1 MIVEGEEFGVLLLK
15 IREFVRV
22 EGRVCEVETE
32 QTGQLPKLVLK
43 ALKDLRTYGWSI
55 PTEYGGSGLSTEQLA
70 LAFLELSQGAV
81 AYRVV
86 GATNAGVGSEALIQD
101 GTEDQK
107 RAYLPRLASG
117 DLLGCLALTEPDA
130 GSDATS
136 LTTRGELQGDG
147 SYILN
152 GTKCFITMAPI
163 AGLYTVLAR
172 TGDQQRGGKGISAF
186 LVERDTPGLTLS
198 APTPMMGQDGA
209 PIGEVYLEN
218 CRVPASQI
226 LGGTPGVGFR
236 SVMKALNKQ
245 RINLS
250 ALATGPAIRML
261 DEAIAYAQH
270 REQFGKRIGEFQLV
284 QAMLAEC
291 KADIEA
297 ARALILQTARKR
309 DSGEDVTLD
318 VSLCKYF
325 STEMCSRVAD
335 KTLQIFGGAGYVKRH
350 PIERFYRDT
359 RVFRIYEGTSQIHL
373 LNIAKILLSRS
384 FGTAH
389 D

>member
-1 MIVEGEEFGVLLLK
+1 MIVEDREFGDLLMRT
-15 IREFVRV
+15 REFVRGV
-22 EGRVCEVETE
+22 GRVGELETE
-32 QTGQLPKLVLK
+32 RSGKLPKLVMTELHK
-43 ALKDLRTYGWSI
+43 LQTFGWSI
-55 PTEYGGSGLSTEQLA
+55 PTEYGGLGLSTEQLA

-101 GTEDQK
+101 GTEEQ
-107 RAYLPRLASG
+107 RQRYLPALATG
-117 DLLGCLALTEPDA
+117 ELLGCLALTEPEA

-136 LTTRGELQGDG
+136 LETRGELQGDG

-152 GTKCFITMAPI
+152 GTKCFITMAPL
-163 AGLYTVLAR
+163 AGLFTVLAR
-172 TGDQQRGGKGISAF
+172 TGDQERGGKGISAF
-186 LVERDTPGLTLS
+186 LIERDTPGLKLS
-198 APTPMMGQDGA
+198 AATPMMGQDGA

-218 CRVPASQI
+218 CRIPASQI
-226 LGGTPGVGFR
+226 LGGTPGVGFK

-270 REQFGKRIGEFQLV
+270 REQFGKRIGEFQLI

-291 KADIEA
+291 KADVEA

-309 DSGEDVTLD
+309 DRGEDVTMD

-335 KTLQIFGGAGYVKRH
+335 KALQIFGGAGYVKRH

-373 LNIAKILLSRS
+373 LNIAKLLLSRS